1 MNYLIQIKQ
10 FWQAHE
16 AEQFSTDEIAFYL
29 YLLETSNK
37 IGWRNPFKRNNALVK
52 ADLRIKSF
60 DKLCMVRN
68 RLKSSGLIDFQTQNG
83 NCNVE
88 YELIDLSKNSEGFR
102 QGIKGGD
109 MKGLSEVLPELS
121 KVKIENINKN
131 KRVGESISANDF
143 YEMFLGYFAENQE
156 ALKMMLGSTSLS
168 KSTPEEIQAVILKF
182 CEWYVNKGRVSPDFG
197 KNKEALQRWFQNEK
211 PTDKIVPISKRYNTN
226 ALHIKESKADQL
238 RKTGLYE

>member
-16 AEQFSTDEIAFYL
+16 GEQFSTDEIAFYF

-37 IGWRNPFKRNNALVK
+37 LGWRNPFKRNNALVK
-52 ADLRIKSF
+52 AGLNIKSF

-68 RLKSSGLIDFQTQNG
+68 RLKSLGLIDFQTQNG
-83 NCNVE
+83 NSNVE

-121 KVKIENINKN
+121 KVKNENINKN
-131 KRVGESISANDF
+131 KRVGETVTATDF
-143 YEMFLGYFAENQE
+143 YQMFLDYFAENQE
-156 ALKMMLGSTSLS
+156 VLKMMVDSTPLS
-168 KSTPEEIQAVILKF
+168 ISTPEEIQAVILKF
-182 CEWYVNKGRVSPDFG
+182 CEWYTNKGRVSPDFG

-211 PTDKIVPISKRYNTN
+211 STDKIVSIGRRYP
-226 ALHIKESKADQL
+226 HIKESKADQL